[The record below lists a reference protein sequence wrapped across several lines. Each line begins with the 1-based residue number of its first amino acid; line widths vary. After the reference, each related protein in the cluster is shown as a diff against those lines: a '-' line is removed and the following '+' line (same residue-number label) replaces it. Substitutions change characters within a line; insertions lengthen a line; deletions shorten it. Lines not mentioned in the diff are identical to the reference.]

1 MRKAMLLEK
10 ETRNVEIKIYALF
23 KVNEVLKIIF
33 KKKDKREL
41 AELEDTQY
49 KQYKLPKRKQ
59 WHLEELSGRAMS
71 YMENQLVIT

>member
-59 WHLEELSGRAMS
+59 
-71 YMENQLVIT
+71 

>member
-49 KQYKLPKRKQ
+49 K
-59 WHLEELSGRAMS
+59 
-71 YMENQLVIT
+71 